1 MQTVDTTPNPLEK
14 SIDLTVAPDWV
25 ASEMDARL
33 KKLSKRVKVDGFRPG
48 KVPLRIVAQQYGG
61 QVEQEVL
68 GDALGKQFGEAVREQ
83 KLKVAGYPRFAAK
96 QVEGSDQYQFT
107 ATFEV
112 YPEIKLGAV
121 SGSSVTRPTTEVGEA
136 DIDRTIEV
144 LRKQRSTF
152 KPADK
157 AAAAGDLVNINYV
170 GRIDGVAFEGGT
182 AENYRFVL
190 GEGRLMKD
198 FEDAVTGLRKGESK
212 TFPLAFPEDYHG
224 KDVAGKTA
232 EFEITLNEVS
242 ESVLPEVDADFAKS
256 LGVVDGDVAKMRE
269 EVKANLA
276 RELKKRIDGRI
287 KEQVMQVLLD
297 TTKIDIPRVLV
308 AAEIEQLQ
316 ERARN
321 DLQTRGMAAKDIPLP
336 ADLFEEQAKRRV
348 TLGLILA
355 ELVQAHKLTASPEKV
370 RAMVEDYAQSFEQPA
385 EVIKWYYSEPSR
397 LAEVESLALEENVV
411 EWMLGQVKVTDEA
424 VDFNTLMGN
433 A

>member
-112 YPEIKLGAV
+112 YPEIKLGDV

>member
-112 YPEIKLGAV
+112 YPEIKLGDV

-198 FEDAVTGLRKGESK
+198 FEDAVTGLKKGESK

-256 LGVVDGDVAKMRE
+256 LGVADGDVAKMRE

>member
-112 YPEIKLGAV
+112 YPEIKLGDV

-198 FEDAVTGLRKGESK
+198 FEDAVTGLKKGESK

>member
-14 SIDLTVAPDWV
+14 SIDLTVAQDWV
-25 ASEMDARL
+25 AAEMDTRL

-48 KVPLRIVAQQYGG
+48 KVPMRIVAQQYGG

-68 GDALGKQFGEAVREQ
+68 GDALGQKFGEAVREQ

-96 QVEGSDQYQFT
+96 QVEGSNQYEFT

-112 YPEIKLGAV
+112 YPEITLGDF
-121 SGSSVTRPTTEVGEA
+121 SSATVTRPVSAVTDA
-136 DIDRTIEV
+136 DVDRTIDV
-144 LRKQRSTF
+144 LRKQRTTF

-157 AAAAGDLVNINYV
+157 AAAAGDLVSINYV

-190 GEGRLMKD
+190 GEGRLLKD
-198 FEDAVTGLRKGESK
+198 FEDAVTGLKKGESK

-232 EFEITLNEVS
+232 EFEIALNEVS
-242 ESVLPEVDADFAKS
+242 EPVLPEVDAEFAKS
-256 LGVVDGDVAKMRE
+256 IGVADGDVAKMRE
-269 EVKANLA
+269 EVKQNLE
-276 RELKKRIDGRI
+276 REMKKRIGGRL
-287 KEQVMQVLLD
+287 KEQVMQALLD
-297 TTKIDIPRVLV
+297 TTKIDVPRVLV
-308 AAEIEQLQ
+308 AAEIEQLR
-316 ERARN
+316 ERARQ

-355 ELVQAHKLTASPEKV
+355 ELVQVQQLTAKPEQV
-370 RAMVEDYAQSFEQPA
+370 RAIVDEYAQSFEQPE
-385 EVIKWYYSEPSR
+385 EVVKWYYAEPAR
-397 LAEVESLALEENVV
+397 LADVESLALEDNVV

-424 VDFNTLMGN
+424 VDFTTLMGN
-433 A
+433 N